1 MGNDV
6 TFKRVKS
13 IVFGKQDEDLFN
25 ALSKSGYFDKN
36 WNSKIKELIKS
47 DLYGTKEDLSTF
59 TREQE
64 NSIVDIIKRYIK
76 DIKILPTEKVVNE
89 IVSGAVNEVVCD
101 KENID
106 KSKEALR
113 ALSNLQRFRKK

>member
-1 MGNDV
+1 MSNNV

-25 ALSKSGYFDKN
+25 ELKKSGYLDKN
-36 WNSKIKELIKS
+36 WNNKVKDLIKS
-47 DLYGTKEDLSTF
+47 DFYGSKENIVIFTKA
-59 TREQE
+59 QE
-64 NSIVDIIKRYIK
+64 SVIIDMIKKYIK
-76 DIKILPTEKVVNE
+76 NIK
-89 IVSGAVNEVVCD
+89 VSSNDEVANEVVCD

-106 KSKEALR
+106 KSKEALK

>member
-1 MGNDV
+1 MDNNV

-25 ALSKSGYFDKN
+25 ELNKSGYLDKN

-47 DLYGTKEDLSTF
+47 DFYGSKEKLVTFTKE
-59 TREQE
+59 QE
-64 NSIVDIIKRYIK
+64 IVIEDIIKKYIK
-76 DIKILPTEKVVNE
+76 NSKLSPNDKI
-89 IVSGAVNEVVCD
+89 VNEVVCD
-101 KENID
+101 RDNKD
-106 KSKEALR
+106 KSKEALQ

>member
-1 MGNDV
+1 MGNNV

-25 ALSKSGYFDKN
+25 ELKMTGYFDKN
-36 WNSKIKELIKS
+36 WNNKVKELIKS
-47 DLYGTKEDLSTF
+47 DFYGCKENIVTFTKE
-59 TREQE
+59 QE
-64 NSIVDIIKRYIK
+64 SVIVDIIKKHIK
-76 DIKILPTEKVVNE
+76 NIN
-89 IVSGAVNEVVCD
+89 VSSNDEVVNEVVCD

-106 KSKEALR
+106 KSKEALQ

>member
-1 MGNDV
+1 MDNNV

-25 ALSKSGYFDKN
+25 SLNKSGYFDKN
-36 WNSKIKELIKS
+36 WNNKIKELIKS
-47 DLYGTKEDLSTF
+47 DFYGSKEKLVTFTKE
-59 TREQE
+59 QE
-64 NSIVDIIKRYIK
+64 VVIVDIIKKYIK
-76 DIKILPTEKVVNE
+76 NTNSSPNDKF
-89 IVSGAVNEVVCD
+89 VNEVASD

-106 KSKEALR
+106 KSKEALQ

>member
-1 MGNDV
+1 MGNNV

-25 ALSKSGYFDKN
+25 ELKKSGYLDKN
-36 WNSKIKELIKS
+36 WNNKVKDLIKS
-47 DLYGTKEDLSTF
+47 DFYGSKENIVTF
-59 TREQE
+59 TKAQE
-64 NSIVDIIKRYIK
+64 SVIVDIIKKYIK
-76 DIKILPTEKVVNE
+76 NIK
-89 IVSGAVNEVVCD
+89 VSSNDGVVNEVVCD

-106 KSKEALR
+106 KSKEAVQ

>member
-1 MGNDV
+1 MGNKV

-25 ALSKSGYFDKN
+25 SLNKSGYFDKN
-36 WNSKIKELIKS
+36 WNNKVKQLIKS
-47 DLYGTKEDLSTF
+47 DFYGGKENLMTFTKE
-59 TREQE
+59 QE
-64 NSIVDIIKRYIK
+64 VSIVDIIKKYIK
-76 DIKILPTEKVVNE
+76 NTEVLPSGKAITEV
-89 IVSGAVNEVVCD
+89 ACD

-106 KSKEALR
+106 KSKEALK